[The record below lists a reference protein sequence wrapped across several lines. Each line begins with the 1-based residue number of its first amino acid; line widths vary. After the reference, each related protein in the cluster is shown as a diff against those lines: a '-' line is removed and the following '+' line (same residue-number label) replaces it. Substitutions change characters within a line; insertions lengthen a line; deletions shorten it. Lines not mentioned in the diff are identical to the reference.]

1 MNKQE
6 FLAALRKGLS
16 GLPEEEIESRANFY
30 GEMIDDRVEDGLTEE
45 AAIQGIG
52 SVEDVVAQI
61 TAETPLAKL
70 VKERVKPKRRLK
82 GWETALLIIG
92 SPVWV
97 PILIALFAVAFSLL
111 IVLWS
116 LVICLYA
123 IAVSF
128 AASAVW
134 AIVSGIVQITT
145 GSAASG
151 WLNIGSG
158 LLLAGLAILMV
169 FACIAATKGVIRL
182 TKKVIFGIKSMLM
195 GKESAK

>member
-97 PILIALFAVAFSLL
+97 PILIALFAVAFSLW

-169 FACIAATKGVIRL
+169 FACIAATKGAARL
-182 TKKVIFGIKSMLM
+182 TGKIIFGIKSMLM